1 MNEDGALFDSGFDGV
16 KPFRDTPEAGG
27 ISLESALRDFGPAAL
42 DDLIPRILAIAAELD
57 AAHAAGAVHGALHP
71 SKVIIADD
79 ATSLISGTSSSS
91 PYVAPEVADG
101 EPATPASDQYSLA
114 AITYEWL
121 FGRPAARAEGR
132 PVEVRSMPGVDRA
145 SLSKAFTR
153 ALSPNPED
161 RFGSCTEFCKGVSD
175 AVVPELPL
183 LAASELD
190 DMGAVEPFVPAALNP
205 VEELDLREPGTG
217 SLEPEGFSDEIE
229 EDFRLPAAGSRL
241 PEEPTPAAPMFTPP
255 QQSASARFGGGA
267 LILAAVVGAIFG
279 FAAGYM
285 ARPRALQT
293 GAPQEIAAPRGTD
306 APVQAGEA
314 GRAGRAGESS
324 DATSRP
330 APPAQPTSPVPSATG
345 QLLVRSNPPGAS
357 VKVDGVEKGV
367 TPLTLRDVEFGTRAI
382 IVSRPGYTNESRTIA
397 ITAQRPSRSL
407 DVRLSAAAPAVP
419 AKRPA
424 PAAVTPKPAAA
435 TGALLVESRPTGA
448 AVQIN
453 GVSRGTTPLTISDL
467 PPGDYRI
474 VLSMAGFRNFA
485 TTVRVVAGERVRA
498 AASLTAQEQE

>member
-71 SKVIIADD
+71 SKVIITDD

-91 PYVAPEVADG
+91 PYLAPEVADG

-114 AITYEWL
+114 AIAYEWL
-121 FGRPAARAEGR
+121 FGRPVERTAGR
-132 PVEVRSMPGVDRA
+132 PVEVRNMPGVDRA
-145 SLSKAFTR
+145 ALSKAFTR

-161 RFGSCTEFCKGVSD
+161 RFGSCTEFCKAVSNT
-175 AVVPELPL
+175 AVPELPL
-183 LAASELD
+183 LAFEAED
-190 DMGAVEPFVPAALNP
+190 VVEIAPAPVVAAGAPQAVEDLADDIRPAPDFDAFDATRAEPEVERPVEAWQPAA
-205 VEELDLREPGTG
+205 
-217 SLEPEGFSDEIE
+217 
-229 EDFRLPAAGSRL
+229 A
-241 PEEPTPAAPMFTPP
+241 MTPP
-255 QQSASARFGGGA
+255 TARSHGAARFGGGA

-279 FAAGYM
+279 FAGGYM

-293 GAPQEIAAPRGTD
+293 GAPQEIAAPRDTE

-314 GRAGRAGESS
+314 GRAGRAGESR
-324 DATSRP
+324 DASSRP
-330 APPAQPTSPVPSATG
+330 APPAQPASPVPSAKG
-345 QLLVRSNPPGAS
+345 QLLVRSNPSGAS
-357 VKVDGVEKGV
+357 VKVDGVDKGV

-407 DVRLSAAAPAVP
+407 DVRLAAAPAVP

-424 PAAVTPKPAAA
+424 PVTAAPKPAAA

-448 AVQIN
+448 AVQID
-453 GVSRGTTPLTISDL
+453 GVSRGTTPLAISDL
-467 PPGDYRI
+467 PPGDYRV